1 MYFKGP
7 TDLLYFLF
15 LYIFKRNRTWLQN
28 YPLPIIEDLTD
39 RLAGQ
44 KYFTILNCRSGY
56 HQIKLSEES
65 IPITDFIT
73 PDGKYEYVKVP
84 FGLTNAP
91 YVFQRAMDTILGDLR
106 FNKVLVYLD
115 NILVPSKTIE
125 AGLETLKIVLT
136 RLEEYG
142 VS

>member
-1 MYFKGP
+1 M
-7 TDLLYFLF
+7 
-15 LYIFKRNRTWLQN
+15 
-28 YPLPIIEDLTD
+28 
-39 RLAGQ
+39 
-44 KYFTILNCRSGY
+44 
-56 HQIKLSEES
+56 
-65 IPITDFIT
+65 
-73 PDGKYEYVKVP
+73 P